1 MLDKNQQKVVQYTEG
16 PLLVIAGPGSG
27 KTKTLVERSVHLL
40 AEKKIEPSQILL
52 STFTEKAA
60 RELRMRIQKALQEKG
75 VSVSIEEMY
84 LGTMHSIWLR
94 ILEEYITYSHYENGI
109 EVLDE
114 EEEKFFLYSQLRQF
128 KHLNFYMEFFE
139 REHSYGDWAQ
149 SRLLQS
155 IFSKIQ
161 EEAVDIPSIRSY
173 QEEIQFLKAAY
184 ELYQSLLRKEN
195 KISFSAIQMEL
206 YHALLE
212 HPEFLETIQ
221 NRIRYFMI
229 DEYQDSNPI
238 QERIILLLAGKEKN
252 ICVVGDEDQAIY
264 RFRGASVENILRFPQ
279 VFEEDCETVYLE
291 KNYRST
297 EEIVHLCN
305 QWMKRIEWQGERFDK
320 QMYSARYE
328 SIERKSVFRISGS
341 PHPRKRKELIFWLQ
355 ELIKRKKVEDYSQIV
370 FLFDNFRSPQ
380 VKRLEEDLE
389 MAGIPVY
396 CPRARNFFSREEVK
410 LFFGIFLA
418 LSPEVQEEVKNYSY
432 YEDCLFRA
440 RKWAKE
446 NIELQEWILEK
457 RKRELEDFLTE
468 YYEILSFSPFREIL
482 EKQEENPR
490 KAREIYNLSL
500 IGKMIQSFQK
510 LCHMKEESEIKKP
523 EYLKY
528 FFQSYLKKFIEKG
541 VNEFE
546 KKGEFPK
553 GCIPFLTIHQSK
565 GLEFPI
571 VIVSSLYQNPPIYR
585 EKIRKS
591 YDSLFQKKKLLQEHN
606 EELYDFYRKFY
617 VAFSRAKNALVFLDY
632 DVSSSFQ
639 ALVRHSVEI
648 SSDHFQW
655 EDILEEKY
663 STSEETASYSYTT
676 DIALYDL
683 CPRKYFFLRKISFPS
698 IEKEKMLF
706 GNLLHRCLEK
716 MHKYEKYKNGIEILL
731 TKEKENL
738 EKRSKFSFQKEELE
752 KAKAI
757 LEEYREKS
765 EMLYENILQAERKE
779 FLEWRGSMLYGE
791 IDLLAFQGEQW
802 KIIDFKTGTE
812 NPMYIEQLVLYQELL
827 KKYQKGQ
834 DVLLSLY
841 YLLEQREEKIE
852 LSLEEQEKILDKIQ
866 STIQKIQKKD
876 FSKREYQEEICDAC
890 EFYAFCYRKENL

>member
-1 MLDKNQQKVVQYTEG
+1 M
-16 PLLVIAGPGSG
+16 
-27 KTKTLVERSVHLL
+27 
-40 AEKKIEPSQILL
+40 
-52 STFTEKAA
+52 
-60 RELRMRIQKALQEKG
+60 
-75 VSVSIEEMY
+75 
-84 LGTMHSIWLR
+84 
-94 ILEEYITYSHYENGI
+94 
-109 EVLDE
+109 
-114 EEEKFFLYSQLRQF
+114 
-128 KHLNFYMEFFE
+128 
-139 REHSYGDWAQ
+139 
-149 SRLLQS
+149 
-155 IFSKIQ
+155 
-161 EEAVDIPSIRSY
+161 
-173 QEEIQFLKAAY
+173 
-184 ELYQSLLRKEN
+184 
-195 KISFSAIQMEL
+195 
-206 YHALLE
+206 
-212 HPEFLETIQ
+212 
-221 NRIRYFMI
+221 
-229 DEYQDSNPI
+229 
-238 QERIILLLAGKEKN
+238 
-252 ICVVGDEDQAIY
+252 
-264 RFRGASVENILRFPQ
+264 
-279 VFEEDCETVYLE
+279 
-291 KNYRST
+291 
-297 EEIVHLCN
+297 
-305 QWMKRIEWQGERFDK
+305 
-320 QMYSARYE
+320 
-328 SIERKSVFRISGS
+328 
-341 PHPRKRKELIFWLQ
+341 
-355 ELIKRKKVEDYSQIV
+355 
-370 FLFDNFRSPQ
+370 FDNFRSPQ

-468 YYEILSFSPFREIL
+468 YYEILSFSPFRKIL

-648 SSDHFQW
+648 PSEHFQW

-663 STSEETASYSYTT
+663 SISEETASYSYTT

-731 TKEKENL
+731 EKEKENL

-752 KAKAI
+752 KARAI

-765 EMLYENILQAERKE
+765 EMLYEKVLQAERKE
-779 FLEWRGSMLYGE
+779 FLEWKGSMLYGE
-791 IDLLAFQGEQW
+791 IDLLALQGQQW

-852 LSLEEQEKILDKIQ
+852 LSLEEREKILDKIQ

-876 FSKREYQEEICDAC
+876 FPKREYQEEICDVC